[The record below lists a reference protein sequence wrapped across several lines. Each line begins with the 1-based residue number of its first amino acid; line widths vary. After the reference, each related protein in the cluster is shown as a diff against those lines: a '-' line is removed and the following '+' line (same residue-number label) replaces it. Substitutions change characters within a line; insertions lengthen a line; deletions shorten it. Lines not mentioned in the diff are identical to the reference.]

1 MAGGA
6 SMTIIMVMS
15 ETLPLADVKARLSEI
30 VDKVEHQHERVIV
43 TRRGRPVAVL
53 VSPDELDSLDDT
65 LELLSNPDALAQ
77 LDQAKREIVSGD
89 VLTADELSAKY
100 LDS

>member
-1 MAGGA
+1 
-6 SMTIIMVMS
+6 MTIIMVMS